1 MIREREKEIPMISVR
16 IGIGSGGVSCEFAW
30 KGRDFAACVRLL
42 ARF

>member
-1 MIREREKEIPMISVR
+1 LIREREKEIPVISVQ

-30 KGRDFAACVRLL
+30 KGLDFAACVRLL